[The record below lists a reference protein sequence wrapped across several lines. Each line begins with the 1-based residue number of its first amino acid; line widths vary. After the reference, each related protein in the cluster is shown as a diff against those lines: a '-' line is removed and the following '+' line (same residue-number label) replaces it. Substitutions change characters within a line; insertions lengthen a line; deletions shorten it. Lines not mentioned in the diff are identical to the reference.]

1 MRKHGGR
8 SLGEG
13 GLQGYHSNCARF
25 EGKRVLE
32 SGLSLVTYF
41 YQLDPCPK
49 CSTVSLNTTQAG
61 ERASEHQPWE
71 TFQIWT
77 TISPENGHEQV
88 LSGLSSTRTFSVLRT
103 QGVLLTVFL
112 LWQDKATKAT
122 PMKQSTELE
131 ACLRLQGFVHIK
143 AGSMVAGAEEEMTY
157 TLIHKQGG
165 GDGRREG
172 FWNLKVHPRTH
183 FLQQRPHLLLF
194 LTLSNSAT
202 QRWLSFQI
210 HEPIGGHSYLNSMPG
225 TWNSLLVGCFATEL
239 VNFLCLMT
247 ENPYKNYKRIV
258 LHLYLKCLPYF
269 ICVCMC
275 MCWRVHS
282 GPDDNLQKLL
292 SFLLQ

>member
-77 TISPENGHEQV
+77 TISPESGHEQV

-143 AGSMVAGAEEEMTY
+143 ARSMVAGAEEEMTY

-183 FLQQRPHLLLF
+183 FLQQGHTF
-194 LTLSNSAT
+194 Y
-202 QRWLSFQI
+202 SF
-210 HEPIGGHSYLNSMPG
+210 
-225 TWNSLLVGCFATEL
+225 
-239 VNFLCLMT
+239 
-247 ENPYKNYKRIV
+247 
-258 LHLYLKCLPYF
+258 
-269 ICVCMC
+269 
-275 MCWRVHS
+275 
-282 GPDDNLQKLL
+282 
-292 SFLLQ
+292 